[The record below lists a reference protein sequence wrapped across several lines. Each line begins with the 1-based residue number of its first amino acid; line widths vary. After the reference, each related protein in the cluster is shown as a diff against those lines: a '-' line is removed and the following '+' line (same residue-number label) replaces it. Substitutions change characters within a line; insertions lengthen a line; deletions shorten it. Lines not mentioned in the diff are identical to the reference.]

1 MAEIRDNTPDEWAKE
16 AVKWAIDNGIL
27 IGDSNGNYM
36 LHRNCTRQ
44 EILVFLSRFNNF
56 IKEK

>member
-16 AVKWAIDNGIL
+16 AVEWAIVNGIL

-36 LHRNCTRQ
+36 LHKDCTRQ
-44 EILVFLSRFNNF
+44 EILVFLSRFSNLT
-56 IKEK
+56 KEK

>member
-27 IGDSNGNYM
+27 IGSY
-36 LHRNCTRQ
+36 
-44 EILVFLSRFNNF
+44 S
-56 IKEK
+56 